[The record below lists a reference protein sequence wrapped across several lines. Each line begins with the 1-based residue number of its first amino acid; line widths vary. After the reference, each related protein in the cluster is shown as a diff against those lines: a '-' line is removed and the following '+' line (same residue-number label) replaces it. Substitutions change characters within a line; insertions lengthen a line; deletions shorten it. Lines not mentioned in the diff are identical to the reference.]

1 MKEFRLLLTIFQA
14 ACLFSTRSQAVPTK
28 AKDGKTQPSSSIN
41 TTSGRYIGSP
51 SKTHP
56 DVLEYIG
63 IRYALPP
70 VKDLRFAP
78 PVAFVSNQ
86 VFNAS
91 TQPPDCPYVVHNW
104 GAVPGEL
111 YSHAGRIMSEE
122 SADAYNIMSEDCLYL
137 NLWTKS
143 SGNSKKKPV
152 LVFVYGGGFER
163 GSVNN
168 PTYNG
173 VYFAEQEDLV
183 VVSFNYRV
191 NIFGFSGAPG
201 AGTNLALRDCRLALE
216 WVRDNIEAFG
226 GDPTRITMFG
236 QSQGAWIISW
246 YAYAFP
252 NDPIAQAFIQES
264 GSAFADLSST
274 EEERAAIWRNASASI
289 GCDQASDPVRLECM
303 RNQSVSTVLGAMLS
317 IPQQGVAPTFG
328 PLIDE
333 ELVFSNYT
341 ARTLSRDFAQKPF
354 LMGSN
359 DNEAGFYVMRY
370 AGNNQI
376 TLSATQQETI
386 SYGEFVCPIAAD
398 AAVKRAI
405 ASESVPVW
413 RYEYFGNW
421 PNLRLYPGSGAY
433 HTSEVSMVFGTS
445 ADLTGEPNTPLQEIV
460 SRYMRHAWATF
471 ARDPMNGLREQLGWP
486 VYNNTGDTLVRLGYG
501 NETKASFVS
510 PAEYDAPCS
519 ALV

>member
-1 MKEFRLLLTIFQA
+1 MKSFRLIFASVQA
-14 ACLFSTRSQAVPTK
+14 ACIFTTRSQAVPTQI
-28 AKDGKTQPSSSIN
+28 KDGKALPPSLVN
-41 TTSGRYIGSP
+41 TTSGQYIGHP
-51 SKTHP
+51 SNSHP
-56 DVLEYIG
+56 DVLEFLG
-63 IRYALPP
+63 IRYAQAPTN
-70 VKDLRFAP
+70 DLRFAP
-78 PVAFVSNQ
+78 PVPFVSSH

-104 GAVPGEL
+104 GTVPGEL

-122 SADAYNIMSEDCLYL
+122 SADAYNIMSEDCLFL
-137 NLWTKS
+137 NLWAKT
-143 SGNSKKKPV
+143 SGGSKKPV

-173 VYFAEQEDLV
+173 VYFAEQEDV
-183 VVSFNYRV
+183 IVVSFNYRV

-201 AGTNLALRDCRLALE
+201 ASTNLALRDSRLALE

-226 GDPTRITMFG
+226 GDPERITMFG

-252 NDPIAQAFIQES
+252 TDPIANAFIQES

-274 EEERAAIWRNASASI
+274 EEERAATWRNASSSI
-289 GCDQASDPVRLECM
+289 GCGQASDSVLLECM
-303 RNQSVSTVLGAMLS
+303 RNQSVSAVLGAMLS

-341 ARTLSRDFAQKPF
+341 ERTLSGAFAQKPF

-359 DNEAGFYVMRY
+359 NNEAGFYVMRY
-370 AGNNQI
+370 AGNDQV
-376 TLSATQQETI
+376 TLSVTQQETI

-398 AAVKRAI
+398 AAAKRATP
-405 ASESVPVW
+405 SELVPVW
-413 RYEYFGNW
+413 RYEYFGDW
-421 PNLRLYPGSGAY
+421 PNLRLYPGSAAY

-445 ADLTGEPNTPLQEIV
+445 ADLTGEPNTPLQDVV

-486 VYNNTGDTLVRLGYG
+486 LYNNSGSTLVRLGYG
-501 NETKASFVS
+501 NETKASFVN

-519 ALV
+519 ALL